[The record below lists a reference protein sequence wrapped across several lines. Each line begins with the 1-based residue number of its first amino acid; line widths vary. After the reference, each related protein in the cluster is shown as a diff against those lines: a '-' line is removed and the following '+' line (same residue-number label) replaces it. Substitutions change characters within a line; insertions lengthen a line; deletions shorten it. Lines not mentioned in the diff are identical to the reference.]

1 MRVPQMNPL
10 KRALASVTEVASNF
24 VPLQLQTY
32 WDEELASV
40 IKYGLLTF
48 KAVAI
53 LAEVTLAP
61 SGQQCPPRRMSGD
74 LDVLGKCL
82 LSRQTDDEDEMN
94 KCESHCYFWSPAP
107 SIAGKG
113 WQLVRTQHQ
122 KEHVAGLT
130 FLIGRAGVDLA
141 LPKSQ

>member
-1 MRVPQMNPL
+1 MHVPQMNPL
-10 KRALASVTEVASNF
+10 KRALTSVTGVASNF

-53 LAEVTLAP
+53 LAAVTLAP
-61 SGQQCPPRRMSGD
+61 SSQQCPPRRMSGD

-82 LSRQTDDEDEMN
+82 LSRQTDDEGGMN
-94 KCESHCYFWSPAP
+94 KCESHCYSWSPAP
-107 SIAGKG
+107 SIAGEG

-122 KEHVAGLT
+122 KGNVVGLT
-130 FLIGRAGVDLA
+130 FLLGRAGVDLA
-141 LPKSQ
+141 LPMS

>member
-1 MRVPQMNPL
+1 M
-10 KRALASVTEVASNF
+10 ASNF

-61 SGQQCPPRRMSGD
+61 VAS
-74 LDVLGKCL
+74 DVLPEECL
-82 LSRQTDDEDEMN
+82 GIRM
-94 KCESHCYFWSPAP
+94 C
-107 SIAGKG
+107 
-113 WQLVRTQHQ
+113 
-122 KEHVAGLT
+122 
-130 FLIGRAGVDLA
+130 LA
-141 LPKSQ
+141 NAW